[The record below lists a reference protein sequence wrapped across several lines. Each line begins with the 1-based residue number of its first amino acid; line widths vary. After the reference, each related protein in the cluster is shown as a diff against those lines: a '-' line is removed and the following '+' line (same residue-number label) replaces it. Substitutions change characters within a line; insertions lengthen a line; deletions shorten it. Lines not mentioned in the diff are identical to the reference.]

1 MVGQSVE
8 SVRRGKGHGGK
19 DLPKSQVLSLEWKTE
34 GVSEDESGDSE
45 VLMKCRVLGGKVKES
60 GESGGAGRDVH
71 SIDKT

>member
-1 MVGQSVE
+1 
-8 SVRRGKGHGGK
+8 
-19 DLPKSQVLSLEWKTE
+19 
-34 GVSEDESGDSE
+34 VSEDESGDSE